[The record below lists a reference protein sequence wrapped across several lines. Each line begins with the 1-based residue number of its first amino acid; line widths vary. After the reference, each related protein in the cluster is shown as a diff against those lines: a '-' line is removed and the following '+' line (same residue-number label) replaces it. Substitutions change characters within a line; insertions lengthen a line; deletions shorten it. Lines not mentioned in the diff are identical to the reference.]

1 MEQKDKDDIKE
12 NLIRNF
18 MFGGVSR
25 ERAEKCVTAG
35 SVSMVTWIS
44 RWICHNT
51 DYAQTH
57 ALDNQKFRAGVYAW
71 IEYKAIPNEVSKNN
85 SKLEKLFTN
94 DQSEIA
100 TNIDSLKTKK
110 S

>member
-1 MEQKDKDDIKE
+1 MNKKKRVRICMEQKDKDDIKE

-35 SVSMVTWIS
+35 SVPMVTWIS

-57 ALDNQKFRAGVYAW
+57 TLDNQKFRAGVYAW
-71 IEYKAIPNEVSKNN
+71 IEYKAVPNK
-85 SKLEKLFTN
+85 K
-94 DQSEIA
+94 EI
-100 TNIDSLKTKK
+100 
-110 S
+110 